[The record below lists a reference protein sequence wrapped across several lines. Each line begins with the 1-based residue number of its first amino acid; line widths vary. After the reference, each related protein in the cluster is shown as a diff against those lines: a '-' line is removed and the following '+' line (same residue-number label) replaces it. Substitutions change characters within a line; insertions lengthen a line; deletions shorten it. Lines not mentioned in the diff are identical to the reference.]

1 MENRITAQY
10 NHRYVAQH
18 NKLVIRLAMGI
29 LVALVVAA
37 FICQLCFINHRY
49 AEWKADRH
57 ITEVTVSHG
66 DTLDEFGYQFKPEWM
81 DIREYRDYIIDLNNL
96 TSSDL
101 HIGQTLKFYVVG
113 TEYTTEGYFADNTL
127 ITPDGNEWSYDT
139 NVRITFNDNGTPN
152 DIEDDIIVDVTLIH

>member
-10 NHRYVAQH
+10 NHHVVQH
-18 NKLVIRLAMGI
+18 NKLIIRLTMGI

-37 FICQLCFINHRY
+37 FICQICFINHRY

-57 ITEVTVSHG
+57 IIEVTVSAY
-66 DTLDEFGYQFKPEWM
+66 DTLDDFGYQYKPEWM
-81 DIREYRDYIIDLNNL
+81 DIREYRDYIAELNNL

-101 HIGQTLKFYVVG
+101 YIGQTLKLYVVG
-113 TEYTTEGYFADNTL
+113 TEYTTTGYFADNTVV
-127 ITPDGNEWSYDT
+127 TSDGNEWTYNT